1 MPTCICGKCSA
12 IPNTRSTSRI
22 DRTLGSNAYR
32 QHPGKL
38 PGTPDCLSSSRAN
51 TTRRG
56 WYRSGKWWMK
66 LRPDEPVPPELKID
80 FALNPPWFFLPV
92 SQV

>member
-1 MPTCICGKCSA
+1 
-12 IPNTRSTSRI
+12 
-22 DRTLGSNAYR
+22 
-32 QHPGKL
+32 
-38 PGTPDCLSSSRAN
+38 LSSSRAN